1 MLKINS
7 QVPAARTG
15 PMMNF
20 VTAPAISLLRQFP
33 GVAPAALVLADD
45 LTGACDAGI
54 GFAKRGLL
62 TRVAFRPVAAES
74 ADVAILS
81 SNTRTMPPSAALNR
95 ITELLQAAPRP
106 EGVAFRKI
114 DSTLRGNVVSEC
126 EAMLGA
132 LGFSYGVLAPS
143 LPSQGRIVQN
153 GALEVRDIAGA
164 WSIDIP
170 SLFQD
175 QGAAIACLPTGQS
188 SRELREA
195 IEDEAS
201 RGARYIL
208 CDAVTEAD
216 LQTIAEALHVC
227 SPPPLWIGS
236 AGLADAAAA
245 ILAPHAARSSTAAS
259 HWSAAPD
266 PSLLCIG
273 SNHAVSSMQMA
284 HLCSN
289 TGVARLDASTAEP
302 DEVRSA
308 LSQRSVAALCLD
320 PATADPER
328 IREQIRAATAAGL
341 RRILL
346 TGGDTAELICR
357 AAGVNDLLVCGEALP
372 GVAEGVVE
380 GGLLDQVVFATKSG
394 GFGQQDCLTRL
405 LSPVPGSAETER
417 A

>member
-1 MLKINS
+1 M
-7 QVPAARTG
+7 
-15 PMMNF
+15 
-20 VTAPAISLLRQFP
+20 TAPAKSLLRQFP

-62 TRVAFRPVAAES
+62 TRVAFRPMAGES

-81 SNTRTMPPSAALNR
+81 SNTRTMAPSAARNR
-95 ITELLQAAPRP
+95 IAELLQAAPRP
-106 EGVAFRKI
+106 NGIAFRKI

-126 EAMLGA
+126 EAMLLA

-153 GALEVRDIAGA
+153 GVLEVRDIAGA

-170 SLFQD
+170 SLFHD
-175 QGAAIACLPTGQS
+175 QGAAIACLPIRQS

-195 IEDEAS
+195 MEAEVS

-208 CDAVTEAD
+208 CDAMTEAD
-216 LQTIAEALHVC
+216 LQKIAEALHFC
-227 SPPPLWIGS
+227 SPAPLWIGS

-245 ILAPHAARSSTAAS
+245 TLAPHAIRSSTASS
-259 HWSAAPD
+259 HWRAAPD

-273 SNHAVSSMQMA
+273 STHAVSSMQMA
-284 HLCSN
+284 HLCGN
-289 TGVARLDASTAEP
+289 MGVARLDASTADP
-302 DEVRSA
+302 NEVRRA
-308 LSQRSVAALCLD
+308 LSRRSVAALCLN
-320 PATADPER
+320 PNAADAER

-357 AAGVNDLLVCGEALP
+357 AAGVNDLVVCGEAMP
-372 GVAEGVVE
+372 GVAEGMVE
-380 GGLLDQVVFATKSG
+380 GGLLDQVIFATKSG
-394 GFGQQDCLTRL
+394 GFGQEDCLTRL

>member
-1 MLKINS
+1 MLKVNS
-7 QVPAARTG
+7 RGPAARTG

-20 VTAPAISLLRQFP
+20 VTVPAISLLRQFP
-33 GVAPAALVLADD
+33 GVAPAVLVLADD

-54 GFAKRGLL
+54 GFAKRGLV
-62 TRVAFRPVAAES
+62 TRVAFRPIAAES

-81 SNTRTMPPSAALNR
+81 SNTRTMTPSAARNR
-95 ITELLQAAPRP
+95 IIELLEAAPRP

-126 EAMLGA
+126 DAMLDA

-153 GALEVRDIAGA
+153 GALEVRDIVGA
-164 WSIDIP
+164 WSMDIT

-175 QGAAIACLPTGQS
+175 QGAVIACLPIRQS

-195 IEDEAS
+195 IEAAAS
-201 RGARYIL
+201 RGARYLL

-216 LQTIAEALHVC
+216 LQTIAEALRLC
-227 SPPPLWIGS
+227 SPAPLWIGS

-245 ILAPHAARSSTAAS
+245 TVAPHASHSSTASS
-259 HWSAAPD
+259 HWRAAPH

-273 SNHAVSSMQMA
+273 SNHAVSSKQMA

-302 DEVRSA
+302 DEVHSA
-308 LSQRSVAALCLD
+308 LSQRSVAALCLN
-320 PATADPER
+320 PTAADAER

-357 AAGVNDLLVCGEALP
+357 AAGVKDLLVCGEALP

-394 GFGQQDCLTRL
+394 GFGQEDCLTQL